1 MAQDYPKMI
10 YKYMDKSSYKIVH
23 SFEEEEASV
32 KEGYGE
38 SNIMLR
44 GEKPEGI
51 EEFKEPTKEE
61 IRKEELKKAEK
72 PKRKRRTSAQVA
84 AEKKPE
90 VVEPKEEPKEEEPKG
105 E

>member
-10 YKYMDKSSYKIVH
+10 YKYMDKTSYKIVH

-38 SNIMLR
+38 SKIMLH
-44 GEKPEGI
+44 GEKPEGL
-51 EEFKEPTKEE
+51 EETKQEEP
-61 IRKEELKKAEK
+61 KKAEK

-90 VVEPKEEPKEEEPKG
+90 VVEPKEESKEEEPKG

>member
-38 SNIMLR
+38 SKIMLR
-44 GEKPEGI
+44 GEKPEGL
-51 EEFKEPTKEE
+51 EETKQEEP
-61 IRKEELKKAEK
+61 KKAEK

-84 AEKKPE
+84 AEKKDE
-90 VVEPKEEPKEEEPKG
+90 VVEPKEEEPKG